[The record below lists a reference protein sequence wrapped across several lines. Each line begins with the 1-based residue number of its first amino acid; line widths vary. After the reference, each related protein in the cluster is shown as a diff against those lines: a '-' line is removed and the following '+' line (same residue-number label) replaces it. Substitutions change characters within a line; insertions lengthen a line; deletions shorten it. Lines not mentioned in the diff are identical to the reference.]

1 MKGINFK
8 KSMIYLVKVN
18 YTSYM
23 IRSRIQGMYWCAHK
37 TATLTS
43 FQRTVGGGRNCPLG
57 PPRPRLFRRSLVS
70 ELVIQLAKR
79 KEAKGASET

>member
-1 MKGINFK
+1 MFEISKI
-8 KSMIYLVKVN
+8 IQ
-18 YTSYM
+18 TM

-43 FQRTVGGGRNCPLG
+43 FQRTVCVCVWGGGGIALSAPLA
-57 PPRPRLFRRSLVS
+57 PRLFRRSLVS